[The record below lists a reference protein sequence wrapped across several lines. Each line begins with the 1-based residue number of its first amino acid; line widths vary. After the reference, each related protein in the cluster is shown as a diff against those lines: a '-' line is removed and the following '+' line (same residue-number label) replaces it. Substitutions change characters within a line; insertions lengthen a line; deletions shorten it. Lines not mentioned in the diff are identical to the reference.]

1 MQLVVTMAVSREMG
15 LLLTSAGA
23 IFLGPKNTLKRYFY
37 FLHTAVELTAMKTS
51 FQSKEIKT
59 KLPSCLHV
67 FWIWSF
73 HVAVLPKTAEEYTK
87 M

>member
-37 FLHTAVELTAMKTS
+37 FLRTAVELTAMKTS
-51 FQSKEIKT
+51 FQSKEIERQN
-59 KLPSCLHV
+59 
-67 FWIWSF
+67 WSF
-73 HVAVLPKTAEEYTK
+73 HVAVLPKTAEEYNK
-87 M
+87 MSAHV